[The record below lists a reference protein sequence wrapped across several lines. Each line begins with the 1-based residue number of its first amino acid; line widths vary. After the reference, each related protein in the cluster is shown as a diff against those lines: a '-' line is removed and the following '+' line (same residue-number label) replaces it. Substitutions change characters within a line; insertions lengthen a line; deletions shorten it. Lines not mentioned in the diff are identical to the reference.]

1 MSKNS
6 IIDHQVELDNSKPAF
21 IYTIDGIVYC
31 TDIDRWERMSENAR
45 NQFLTMLDAEQQKVK
60 IQTDNYEQR
69 EILHPT
75 HQRVLCR
82 F

>member
-60 IQTDNYEQR
+60 IQTDNYEQ
-69 EILHPT
+69 
-75 HQRVLCR
+75 Q
-82 F
+82 

>member
-6 IIDHQVELDNSKPAF
+6 IIDNQVELDNSKPAF

-45 NQFLTMLDAEQQKVK
+45 NQFLTMMDAEQ
-60 IQTDNYEQR
+60 
-69 EILHPT
+69 
-75 HQRVLCR
+75 
-82 F
+82 